1 MEGEQ
6 SNILNTI
13 FLGEVASV
21 QNYGAFVHIPGNRN
35 QGLVHR
41 SQISSTNVDDATEVL
56 QRGERVWCKVI
67 SISEDGK
74 IGLSMKVVNQGNG
87 RDLDPNGVQ
96 IHQDEQKRK
105 SMPPGGGRK
114 KITLEA
120 VLKTTCSKCGITGH
134 LAKDCFQGGSG
145 KIYELIPED
154 DINEVPV
161 NSIEDEK
168 TSQKESSKSKKRK
181 KDKKH
186 KKEKK
191 KNKRKASSS
200 ESDSESDTDG
210 NKRKERRKH
219 KKRDRSRSRSPKKKR
234 K

>member
-1 MEGEQ
+1 MEEH
-6 SNILNTI
+6 SSILNTI

-21 QNYGAFVHIPGNRN
+21 QNYGAFIHIPGNKN

-41 SQISSTNVDDATEVL
+41 SQISSSNVDDATEVL

-105 SMPPGGGRK
+105 TMPLGGGRK

-120 VLKTTCSKCGITGH
+120 VLKTTCSRCGITGH
-134 LAKDCFQGGSG
+134 LTKDCFQGASG

-154 DINEVPV
+154 ETDVVPLNANV
-161 NSIEDEK
+161 SVPEG
-168 TSQKESSKSKKRK
+168 QKESMKTKKKK

-191 KNKRKASSS
+191 KKRKASSS
-200 ESDSESDTDG
+200 EPDSESDSDG
-210 NKRKERRKH
+210 SKRKER
-219 KKRDRSRSRSPKKKR
+219 KKRKKRERSRSRSPKKK
-234 K
+234 KK